1 MKGPNGKGKGLK
13 DVAKLG
19 FIKGKVEEALKRGAT
34 RFTLNPKGE
43 ITVEEVAKAASKAGL
58 VSVNNAGEI
67 TLLIPRAA

>member
-1 MKGPNGKGKGLK
+1 MKGMNGKGLK
-13 DVAKLG
+13 DVAKNG

-67 TLLIPRAA
+67 TLLIPRAG